1 MIIFLVLSLFKD
13 YKEVVMNFWNYFED
27 LNLYFVNLTQ
37 LYSEEISLAFVA
49 TCLVL
54 FGDNIN
60 GFVSKIVKKY
70 LFLFRILIFILLCAV
85 GYGLMTVIL
94 HPIIH
99 DVFLKVPRDYSFVVV
114 AFCFIY
120 LGIMVERKRI
130 L

>member
-1 MIIFLVLSLFKD
+1 MI
-13 YKEVVMNFWNYFED
+13 FWNYIED
-27 LNLYFVNLTQ
+27 LNLYFIDLTQ
-37 LYSEEISLAFVA
+37 QYSGEISLAFVA

-60 GFVSKIVKKY
+60 GFVRQRVKKY
-70 LFLFRILIFILLCAV
+70 FFLLRILIFILLCTV
-85 GYGLMTVIL
+85 GYGLMTVTI

-99 DVFLKVPRDYSFVVV
+99 NLFLKVPIDYSFIVA

-120 LGIMVERKRI
+120 LGVMAERKRI

>member
-1 MIIFLVLSLFKD
+1 MI
-13 YKEVVMNFWNYFED
+13 FWNYIENI
-27 LNLYFVNLTQ
+27 NLYFVDLTQ
-37 LYSEEISLAFVA
+37 FHSDEISLAFVA

-60 GFVSKIVKKY
+60 AFVRRSVKKY
-70 LFLFRILIFILLCAV
+70 LFLFRILIFILLCAF
-85 GYGLMTVIL
+85 GYGLMTVTI

-99 DVFLKVPRDYSFVVV
+99 NLFLKVPREYSFLVV

-120 LGIMVERKRI
+120 LGVMAERKRI

>member
-1 MIIFLVLSLFKD
+1 MS
-13 YKEVVMNFWNYFED
+13 FWNYINE

-37 LYSEEISLAFVA
+37 IYSGEISLAFVA

-60 GFVSKIVKKY
+60 GFVRQNVQKY
-70 LFLFRILIFILLCAV
+70 FFLFRILIFILLCAF
-85 GYGLMTVIL
+85 GYGLMTVTI

-99 DVFLKVPRDYSFVVV
+99 NLFLKVPRDYSFVVA
-114 AFCFIY
+114 AFSFIY
-120 LGIMVERKRI
+120 LGVMAERKRI